1 MSERVANVRAASTTG
16 PSSDALAVRDTVGCA
31 AIVRMN
37 RENKRNALSGGML
50 RELTM
55 MVAEAGRDDAV
66 SGIVL
71 TGGRRY
77 FSAGADLAEAVQVKT
92 PADFEPFAAAAA
104 DLNRAIEENPKP
116 VIAVI
121 HGPCITGGLEVAMA
135 CDERIAA
142 QGSTFAMTS
151 SRIGSVAGFGG
162 TQRLPRL
169 VGLPAA
175 KRMMFSSRIVEADE
189 ALDMGLIDVLAP
201 AEDTLQVALSRI
213 EDYSAVGPLSIALTK
228 RAVHFGAELPLAAGL
243 ELERALCARA
253 FATEDKEEGMRAFLE
268 KRVAHFH
275 GR

>member
-1 MSERVANVRAASTTG
+1 MTGDPSTVSSNASSGAARLALRQTIDRAAII
-16 PSSDALAVRDTVGCA
+16 R
-31 AIVRMN
+31 IN
-37 RENKRNALSGGML
+37 REDKRNALSSAVL
-50 RELTM
+50 HELTRL
-55 MVAEAGRDDAV
+55 VTDAGTDVAV

-71 TGGRRY
+71 TGGYRC
-77 FSAGADLAEAVQVKT
+77 FSAGADLAEAVQVRT
-92 PADFEPFAAAAA
+92 ATDFEPFAQAAAE
-104 DLNRAIEENPKP
+104 LNRAIEENPKP

-142 QGSTFAMTS
+142 HGATFAMTS

-169 VGLPAA
+169 IGPAAA
-175 KRMMFSSRIVEADE
+175 KRMLFSSRVVDSAE
-189 ALDMGLIDVLAP
+189 ALELGLVDELAAP
-201 AEDTLQVALSRI
+201 EST
-213 EDYSAVGPLSIALTK
+213 LSIALEHIQEYSKVGPISIALAK
-228 RAVHFGAELPLAAGL
+228 RAVNFGTQLPLASGL

-268 KRVAHFH
+268 KRVAHFE

>member
-1 MSERVANVRAASTTG
+1 MSEQVANVRAASTTG
-16 PSSDALAVRDTVGCA
+16 PAPMRLPSANRRCA

-50 RELTM
+50 QELTM
-55 MVAEAGRDDAV
+55 MVTEAGRDDSV

-77 FSAGADLAEAVQVKT
+77 FSAGADLAEAVQVKS
-92 PADFEPFAAAAA
+92 PATSSPSPRRRRPE
-104 DLNRAIEENPKP
+104 RAIEENPKP

-162 TQRLPRL
+162 TQTSPSARRAPR
-169 VGLPAA
+169 
-175 KRMMFSSRIVEADE
+175 
-189 ALDMGLIDVLAP
+189 
-201 AEDTLQVALSRI
+201 
-213 EDYSAVGPLSIALTK
+213 
-228 RAVHFGAELPLAAGL
+228 
-243 ELERALCARA
+243 C
-253 FATEDKEEGMRAFLE
+253 
-268 KRVAHFH
+268 
-275 GR
+275 